1 MINII
6 EETIKPYSGV
16 GRLKLGMT
24 LPEIRAML
32 KESKTPFDQTVNPN
46 KGCTPEVPWTF
57 VKIFDSVT
65 FKFTLVLLL
74 IWGYNR
80 LVRIPLCGR

>member
-24 LPEIRAML
+24 LPEIRAMPQVISREL
-32 KESKTPFDQTVNPN
+32 SFSHPCVFAQMYRL
-46 KGCTPEVPWTF
+46 
-57 VKIFDSVT
+57 S
-65 FKFTLVLLL
+65 LL
-74 IWGYNR
+74 
-80 LVRIPLCGR
+80 